1 MKIRGPLFF
10 WRGPAPWHFVKVPA
24 KQCDEL
30 AAAAKL
36 VSYGWGMV
44 PVEVTIG
51 KTSFTTSLWPKD
63 GGYIV
68 PIKTAAR
75 AAEGLELGDV
85 VTMTLRVAGRGILPR
100 NA

>member
-1 MKIRGPLFF
+1 MKIKGPIIF
-10 WRGPAPWHFVKVPA
+10 WRGPAPYHFVKVPA

-51 KTSFTTSLWPKD
+51 KTTFTTSLWPKD

-68 PIKTAAR
+68 PIKNAAR
-75 AAEGLELGDV
+75 EAEDLELGET
-85 VTMTLRVAGRGILPR
+85 VTLTLTVAPR
-100 NA
+100 ARRMPG